1 MFEIPTLGFQEMLQL
16 FWILI
21 VAGAA
26 ILLTRASASLG
37 AIAGAVLVS
46 AAVLWILTSVLWP
59 SAPDR
64 RCPACRKRGLVKIR
78 RGEPGV
84 RCELC
89 GFRDETMHVAYLD
102 DW

>member
-1 MFEIPTLGFQEMLQL
+1 MLQL

-21 VAGAA
+21 VAGVALLAA
-26 ILLTRASASLG
+26 KFSDWLPQIVGG
-37 AIAGAVLVS
+37 ALVLIGAGWV
-46 AAVLWILTSVLWP
+46 LTSVLWP

-64 RCPACRKRGLVKIR
+64 RCPKCRRRGLVKIR

-89 GFRDETMHVAYLD
+89 GFRDETLHVAYLD